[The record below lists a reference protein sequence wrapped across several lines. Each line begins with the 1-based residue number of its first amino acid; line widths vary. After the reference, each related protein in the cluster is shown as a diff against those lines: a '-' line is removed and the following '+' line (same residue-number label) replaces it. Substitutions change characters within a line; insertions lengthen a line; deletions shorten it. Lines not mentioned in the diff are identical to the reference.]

1 MKIKILCPALT
12 LCALSVLTMGLSAQ
26 ALAKTQINALFMT
39 QAAYSENDIRAMT
52 ADFSKQHPDI
62 DVNLEFVPY
71 EALHDKIVAAR
82 GAGGNGYDV
91 VLFDAIWPAEFY
103 KFALL
108 QDVTARINADDSKK
122 IFSGAMSTVTYK
134 DKVWGLPW
142 ILDTKYLY
150 YNKAMLAKAGI
161 TTPPQTWQQVE
172 QQAEILKQKGIVTY
186 PLVWSWSQAE
196 ALICDYTTLVAA
208 FKGDFI
214 EQGKFNFTNP
224 GSLQATNYMKETL
237 DKGLTNPNSREYLEE
252 DVRKVFSNGDAAFAL
267 NWTYMYNMAND
278 PKQSK
283 VAGQVGIVPA
293 PGGKPGDISAV
304 NGSMGLGIAKA
315 SQHPEQAWQYI
326 TYMTSQPVQDNY
338 ARLSLP
344 IWKASYDDP
353 KVQQNQEPLI
363 AAAKQS
369 LNVMLS
375 RPQTDKYSQLSNILQ
390 QDLQQILQNKLTPE
404 AGLQAATQAANRL
417 R

>member
-1 MKIKILCPALT
+1 MKSHTLAATAVCTLSAL
-12 LCALSVLTMGLSAQ
+12 ALSLSSAY
-26 ALAKTQINALFMT
+26 AAPTQISALFMT

-62 DVNLEFVPY
+62 TVNLEFVPY

-82 GAGGNGYDV
+82 GAGSNGYDV
-91 VLFDAIWPAEFY
+91 VLFDAIWPAEFT
-103 KFALL
+103 KFGLL
-108 QDVTARINADDSKK
+108 QDVTARISADDSAK
-122 IFSGAMSTVTYK
+122 IFAGAMTTVTYK
-134 DKVWGLPW
+134 DKRWGMPW

-161 TTPPQTWQQVE
+161 AAPPKTWQEVE
-172 QQAEILKQKGIVTY
+172 QQAEILKQKNVVKY

-196 ALICDYTTLVAA
+196 ALVCDYTTLVSA
-208 FKGDFI
+208 FKGQFI
-214 EQGKFNFTNP
+214 QQGKITFSSP
-224 GSLQATNYMKETL
+224 GSLQAASYMKASL

-252 DVRKVFSNGDAAFAL
+252 DVRKAFSNGDAAFAL

-283 VAGQVGIVPA
+283 VAGDVGIVPA
-293 PGGKPGDISAV
+293 PGSEAGQVSAV

-315 SQHPEQAWQYI
+315 SAHPDQAWQYI
-326 TYMTSQPVQDNY
+326 SYMTSQPVQDKY
-338 ARLSLP
+338 AKLSLP
-344 IWKASYDDP
+344 IWKSSYEDP
-353 KVQQNQEPLI
+353 AVQKGQEPLI

-375 RPQTDKYSQLSNILQ
+375 RPETADYSRLSNGLQ
-390 QDLQQILQNKLTPE
+390 QDLQQILQGKVTPQ
-404 AGLQAATQAANRL
+404 AGLDAATQSAARL